1 MTTFQDP
8 PPQSRRAV
16 RQSERGETPEQV
28 SVEQVETQPYS
39 FDAAQEQASA
49 PTAPSATPRTGR
61 RVQLDAG
68 ASGPV
73 EDRQA
78 QVVPTGEAYSPQP
91 PGDQEPP
98 AQSVFRV
105 RDFSPEGRRS
115 SASRDQFQNVVSTP
129 APSAAED
136 HEGVATPVRSHSA
149 AVPVDLEAGLSHTL
163 TRRELREIRAAQQE
177 QAPALA
183 LPEPIDTLLNSGP
196 IEIPTLAPAPG
207 QSQALADAMAEFDQL
222 TRSRRDSEA
231 RARDLQV
238 ASLSAAKPAIP
249 VIAPPPVAAASVPVA
264 PALIEPS
271 PTGPAP
277 VQWSPP
283 PPTGPS
289 VPQAPPVA
297 VEAAAAK
304 TDAAEDAIAEDAT
317 VEVVAAEAT
326 AAEATVVE
334 TVAVENV
341 VVDDAVVETA
351 AVQPPLVESDAEA
364 DVDPVSG
371 EPINAAA
378 RPAGHWSI
386 QAALEDDETPFEN
399 TLSRTVGTGTSAI
412 TTSALVLPSVPQAS
426 DLTRPFASTG
436 EILMT
441 GSIDLPH
448 SLGST
453 GAHPHRIDNSDFEDD
468 PLDSQIAAP
477 DSAPVRAIRAVSTHT
492 STRGVIEN
500 KKPQNNRWLTR
511 VIIGVSTLLVVGVGL
526 LVYVLV
532 THTY

>member
-78 QVVPTGEAYSPQP
+78 QVVPTGEAFSPQP
-91 PGDQEPP
+91 LGDQQPP

-105 RDFSPEGRRS
+105 RDFSPEGRRA

-129 APSAAED
+129 APSAAQD
-136 HEGVATPVRSHSA
+136 YQGAATPVRSHSA
-149 AVPVDLEAGLSHTL
+149 AVPVDPEAGLSHTL
-163 TRRELREIRAAQQE
+163 TRRELREIRAAQEE

-222 TRSRRDSEA
+222 TRARRDSEA

-238 ASLSAAKPAIP
+238 ASLNAAKPAIP

-264 PALIEPS
+264 PELIEPS

-289 VPQAPPVA
+289 VPQAPPAA
-297 VEAAAAK
+297 VEAAAA
-304 TDAAEDAIAEDAT
+304 EDAIVEDAT
-317 VEVVAAEAT
+317 VEAVAVENT
-326 AAEATVVE
+326 AVE
-334 TVAVENV
+334 NVAVENTAVENV
-341 VVDDAVVETA
+341 VVDDAVVEA
-351 AVQPPLVESDAEA
+351 GAVQSPLVESDDDS

-371 EPINAAA
+371 EPINAAT

-386 QAALEDDETPFEN
+386 QAALDDDETPFEN

-453 GAHPHRIDNSDFEDD
+453 GAHPHRIDNSDFDDD

>member
-28 SVEQVETQPYS
+28 GMEQVETQPYS

-49 PTAPSATPRTGR
+49 PTAPSVTPRTGR

-78 QVVPTGEAYSPQP
+78 QVVPMGEASSPQP
-91 PGDQEPP
+91 LGDQQPP
-98 AQSVFRV
+98 AQSAFRA
-105 RDFSPEGRRS
+105 RDFSPESRRS
-115 SASRDQFQNVVSTP
+115 SASRDQFQNVVSAP
-129 APSAAED
+129 APD
-136 HEGVATPVRSHSA
+136 QTDPTPVRAHSA
-149 AVPVDLEAGLSHTL
+149 AVPVDLESGSSHTL
-163 TRRELREIRAAQQE
+163 TRRELRELRAAQEE

-222 TRSRRDSEA
+222 TRARRDSEA

-238 ASLSAAKPAIP
+238 ASLTAAKPAVP
-249 VIAPPPVAAASVPVA
+249 VIAPPPVAAASAPGA

-277 VQWSPP
+277 ALWSPP
-283 PPTGPS
+283 PPSGPS
-289 VPQAPPVA
+289 VPQAPPAA
-297 VEAAAAK
+297 VEAAASE
-304 TDAAEDAIAEDAT
+304 TDE
-317 VEVVAAEAT
+317 VEA
-326 AAEATVVE
+326 
-334 TVAVENV
+334 
-341 VVDDAVVETA
+341 AVVETA
-351 AVQPPLVESDAEA
+351 VVEDAVVEDAVIEDAVIDDAPVEDAAAVQPFVVELDA
-364 DVDPVSG
+364 DPVSG

-399 TLSRTVGTGTSAI
+399 TLSRTVGSGTSAI

-453 GAHPHRIDNSDFEDD
+453 GAHPHRIDNSDFDDD

>member
-1 MTTFQDP
+1 L
-8 PPQSRRAV
+8 R
-16 RQSERGETPEQV
+16 
-28 SVEQVETQPYS
+28 
-39 FDAAQEQASA
+39 AAQE
-49 PTAPSATPRTGR
+49 
-61 RVQLDAG
+61 
-68 ASGPV
+68 
-73 EDRQA
+73 
-78 QVVPTGEAYSPQP
+78 
-91 PGDQEPP
+91 
-98 AQSVFRV
+98 
-105 RDFSPEGRRS
+105 
-115 SASRDQFQNVVSTP
+115 
-129 APSAAED
+129 
-136 HEGVATPVRSHSA
+136 
-149 AVPVDLEAGLSHTL
+149 
-163 TRRELREIRAAQQE
+163 E

-222 TRSRRDSEA
+222 TRARRDSEA

-238 ASLSAAKPAIP
+238 ASLTAAKPAVP
-249 VIAPPPVAAASVPVA
+249 VIAPPPVAAASAPVA

-277 VQWSPP
+277 ALWSPP
-283 PPTGPS
+283 PPSGPS
-289 VPQAPPVA
+289 VPQAPPAAVEVA
-297 VEAAAAK
+297 ASQTDEVEAA
-304 TDAAEDAIAEDAT
+304 
-317 VEVVAAEAT
+317 
-326 AAEATVVE
+326 VVE
-334 TVAVENV
+334 AAVVE
-341 VVDDAVVETA
+341 DAVVEGTVIDDAVIDDAPVEDAA
-351 AVQPPLVESDAEA
+351 AVRPFVELDA
-364 DVDPVSG
+364 DPVSG
-371 EPINAAA
+371 EPINAAP

-453 GAHPHRIDNSDFEDD
+453 GAHPHRIDNSDFDDD